1 MSETVSNQA
10 PLGHSWLDERR
21 TESMIWWL
29 AVAGAATSVVL
40 GIMVLAWPEATLL
53 VGAAVFGI
61 WLLVHGIIRI
71 INAVTATSA
80 DPASRTLA
88 GVIGVLFVLAGV
100 FCVRNIL
107 LSLVAVAT
115 VIGASWIIGG
125 IAELVTAFGNQYDGR
140 MRLVAAALG
149 IILLLGGLVILIWPG
164 PSLATLV
171 YLTGIW
177 LIVTGAIQLALVI
190 GTRPHHA

>member
-1 MSETVSNQA
+1 MSETVSNQS

-29 AVAGAATSVVL
+29 AAAGAVTSVVL

-71 INAVTATSA
+71 VNAVTATSA

-125 IAELVTAFGNQYDGR
+125 IAELAAAFGNQYDGT

-149 IILLLGGLVILIWPG
+149 AILLLGGLVILIWPG

>member
-125 IAELVTAFGNQYDGR
+125 IAELAAAFGNQYDGT

-149 IILLLGGLVILIWPG
+149 AILLLGGLVILIWPG